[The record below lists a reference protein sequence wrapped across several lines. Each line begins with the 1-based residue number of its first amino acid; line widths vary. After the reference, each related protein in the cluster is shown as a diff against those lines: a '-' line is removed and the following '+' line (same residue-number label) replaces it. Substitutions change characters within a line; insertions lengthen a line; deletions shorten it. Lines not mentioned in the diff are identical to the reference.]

1 MIARSDGGVLNGR
14 GANEADFGIVV
25 VVGLR
30 EDDLG
35 NCGRCL
41 AWLLC
46 FCYRRLAFVYSMSS
60 PVVCTIS
67 VTSSAPTPIVRVAPA
82 SASATSMLRL
92 VF

>member
-1 MIARSDGGVLNGR
+1 MLNGR
-14 GANEADFGIVV
+14 GANEADFSIVV

-41 AWLLC
+41 VLLLC
-46 FCYRRLAFVYSMSS
+46 ICCRRLAFVCSMS
-60 PVVCTIS
+60 PS
-67 VTSSAPTPIVRVAPA
+67 VACAVSLTSSAPTPIVRVAPA
-82 SASATSMLRL
+82 SASATSMLRS